1 MITGPK
7 YKICRRVGD
16 KVFGK
21 CQTTKFTVSGSTKV
35 TKGRPKALSEYGSQ
49 LMEKQ
54 KAKYTYGVSERQFA
68 NYVGKARAVHGGSP
82 VDQLFK
88 LLETRLDNVVYQM
101 GIVPSRTFARQ
112 VVSHGHILV
121 NGKRVTIPSY
131 QVRPGDVL
139 IVRPQSAGNGIFR
152 NLIERAKDH
161 VMPAWVTFDPT
172 AKQGT
177 VKALPPLRRDSE
189 TTLNFNSI
197 IEFYSRV

>member
-21 CQTTKFTVSGSTKV
+21 CQTTKFAISGSAKTTKS
-35 TKGRPKALSEYGSQ
+35 RPKALSEYGSQ
-49 LMEKQ
+49 LLEKQ
-54 KAKYTYGVSERQFA
+54 KAKYTYGVTERQFA
-68 NYVGKARAVHGGSP
+68 NYVKKSRALASGNP
-82 VDQLFK
+82 VDHLYQM
-88 LLETRLDNVVYQM
+88 LESRLDNVVQQM

-121 NGKRVTIPSY
+121 NGSRVTIPSY
-131 QVRPGDVL
+131 QVRPNDILV
-139 IVRPQSAGNGIFR
+139 IRPQSANKGIFR
-152 NLIERAKDH
+152 DLIERSKDH
-161 VMPAWVTFDPT
+161 QIPAWLTFDT
-172 AKQGT
+172 SAKQGK
-177 VKALPPLRRDSE
+177 VLAMPPLRRDSG

>member
-1 MITGPK
+1 MRTGPK

-21 CQTTKFTVSGSTKV
+21 CQTTKFSISGSDKNN
-35 TKGRPKALSEYGSQ
+35 KRPKAVSEYGAQ
-49 LMEKQ
+49 LLEKQ
-54 KAKYTYGVSERQFA
+54 KAKYTYGVAERQFA
-68 NYVGKARAVHGGSP
+68 NYVKRARSVAGASP

-88 LLETRLDNVVYQM
+88 LLETRLDNVIFQM

-121 NGKRVTIPSY
+121 NGRRITIPSY
-131 QVRPGDVL
+131 QVRPGDK
-139 IVRPQSAGNGIFR
+139 ISIRPQSGGKGIFR
-152 NLIERAKDH
+152 DLIERTKEH
-161 VMPAWVTFDPT
+161 RVPEWLIFDPNT
-172 AKQGT
+172 KQGE
-177 VKALPPLRRDSE
+177 VKALPPLRKDSE